1 MRASR
6 QTVFRVQFSNSFLKI
21 FLIDVSFLQVI
32 HCSWYLIFKRS
43 SQECCL
49 IQVAWWFL
57 CFSFQNKSCRYSLTL
72 EAATSPWP
80 GPHIPTST
88 HTLTRRGEWWVRA
101 CHGRAWGH
109 HMNASEHTGRKSPKR
124 CFILRGIYSC
134 IYLCD
139 VHTVVW
145 IYVFVYVEVSVCTC
159 TRWCVYLC
167 VVCRCGTHICVRTC
181 IHPFQVNPQEGSPN
195 NLGVFSW
202 VPLYRNSV
210 RQQFCSQTW
219 VAGRWPFDVC
229 WAPLVLTWRCAWAGQ
244 GALEVSVRLFR
255 AAAWR
260 CLESHLC
267 IALKIGGMGQGVVH
281 WNNFCA
287 RRCFWREESMTHL
300 ERMYCEHKALR
311 PEAAS

>member
-134 IYLCD
+134 IYLC
-139 VHTVVW
+139 VRAYSGLNICVCVCGGICVYMHTVVC
-145 IYVFVYVEVSVCTC
+145 IFV
-159 TRWCVYLC
+159 
-167 VVCRCGTHICVRTC
+167 CGV
-181 IHPFQVNPQEGSPN
+181 QV
-195 NLGVFSW
+195 W
-202 VPLYRNSV
+202 HAYM
-210 RQQFCSQTW
+210 
-219 VAGRWPFDVC
+219 
-229 WAPLVLTWRCAWAGQ
+229 
-244 GALEVSVRLFR
+244 R
-255 AAAWR
+255 AYMYTSIPG
-260 CLESHLC
+260 EST
-267 IALKIGGMGQGVVH
+267 GGL
-281 WNNFCA
+281 
-287 RRCFWREESMTHL
+287 S
-300 ERMYCEHKALR
+300 
-311 PEAAS
+311 